1 MRKRVPL
8 TIMVIVKLLRISSGA
23 AALDLR
29 TIAERMITT
38 MPKPITVRASSPSAV
53 DRKCPLICGAGNVVP
68 EGGGLEIC
76 TPT

>member
-8 TIMVIVKLLRISSGA
+8 TIIVIVKLLSISSGA
-23 AALDLR
+23 AALDLK

-38 MPKPITVRASSPSAV
+38 IPKASTVRASSPSAV
-53 DRKCPLICGAGNVVP
+53 DRKCAPILGAGNGVP
-68 EGGGLEIC
+68 DGGGLEIC